1 MYNKPRLVFPPGYPV
16 FVAMFK
22 KEVRQ
27 DIHRK
32 EAAGP
37 SDFSAPFMIRA
48 FRKLACFSRLRH
60 AHGAKTMLK
69 KSLGFT
75 PCFFLLDIPAS
86 DLLLKYWQRAVSY
99 GLWL

>member
-48 FRKLACFSRLRH
+48 YRKLACRGRLRQ
-60 AHGAKTMLK
+60 AHGAKTKLE
-69 KSLGFT
+69 KSSVYT
-75 PCFFLLDIPAS
+75 QCFFLS
-86 DLLLKYWQRAVSY
+86 DSPDVDHPFSMEKCHNP
-99 GLWL
+99 WLMI